1 MKKRKEGEEKRN
13 KNKIEIQKNN
23 QFDEKE
29 EEIAFNYF
37 YQLFI
42 KKVQTKVIEK
52 EENLDDLFLEQQR
65 ISDRELLTFYHQAL
79 YKIGFVYAAQGE
91 NTIFEVPNHPFA
103 FIDLLLRK
111 KLESPYR

>member
-42 KKVQTKVIEK
+42 KKVQTKVIQK

-65 ISDRELLTFYHQAL
+65 ISGHELLTFYHQAL
-79 YKIGFVYAAQGE
+79 YEIGFVYAAQGE
-91 NTIFEVPNHPFA
+91 NTIFEIPNHPFA
-103 FIDLLLRK
+103 FIDLLL
-111 KLESPYR
+111 